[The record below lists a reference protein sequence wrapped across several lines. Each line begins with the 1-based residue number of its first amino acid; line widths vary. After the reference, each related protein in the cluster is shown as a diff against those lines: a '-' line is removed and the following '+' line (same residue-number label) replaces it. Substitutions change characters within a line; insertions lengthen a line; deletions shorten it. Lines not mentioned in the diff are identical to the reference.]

1 MYGVDYLKK
10 VEKERSIRAIGSP
23 KRAGTAEAGKEQK
36 GGAAEPA
43 AALKPEITGDWHGVA
58 VPAKPTKAENYGAAG
73 TPEGEPAAN
82 STAASNAE

>member
-10 VEKERSIRAIGSP
+10 VEKERSVRAVGSP
-23 KRAGTAEAGKEQK
+23 KRAGTAKARKEQK

-43 AALKPEITGDWHGVA
+43 AAFKPEITGEWQGVA

-73 TPEGEPAAN
+73 TPEGEPPAD
-82 STAASNAE
+82 STAAAKAE